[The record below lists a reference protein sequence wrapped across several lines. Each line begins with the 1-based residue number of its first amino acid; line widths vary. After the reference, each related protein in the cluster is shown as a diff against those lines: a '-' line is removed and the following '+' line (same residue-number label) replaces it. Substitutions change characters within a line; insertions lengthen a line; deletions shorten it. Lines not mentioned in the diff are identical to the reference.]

1 MEVIIGGAEVTLA
14 GVGQGLASDHTPVV
28 PAADDSRARPHS
40 EEAQRFLKSESMED
54 SRSIGTYLDAGTDL
68 AQFRGLFQH
77 LNLEAR
83 APKRQRGR
91 EAADPGSDHNDSHVR
106 DLFPSE
112 AWAM

>member
-1 MEVIIGGAEVTLA
+1 MEN
-14 GVGQGLASDHTPVV
+14 
-28 PAADDSRARPHS
+28 SRR
-40 EEAQRFLKSESMED
+40 
-54 SRSIGTYLDAGTDL
+54 IGTYLDAGADL
-68 AQFRGLFQH
+68 AQFRGLFEH